1 MGIQGELYI
10 GLDPWVFPTLLSTL
24 FLFTMW
30 PKIKYCGVYGP
41 LQRNFQSSLF
51 YYLHISAR
59 RRDFFPN
66 NWWMIILEVR
76 SSLLGCDLM
85 WFATSQGNAS
95 RLGWPSNIL
104 VWILQERG
112 HLVYFKTQNA
122 DKWENRF
129 PSLCQCSQ
137 QRGKRPCHLDL
148 YQPRKCSHW
157 LTWAYS
163 PRESHARWLPWPCQ
177 T

>member
-1 MGIQGELYI
+1 
-10 GLDPWVFPTLLSTL
+10 
-24 FLFTMW
+24 
-30 PKIKYCGVYGP
+30 
-41 LQRNFQSSLF
+41 
-51 YYLHISAR
+51 
-59 RRDFFPN
+59 
-66 NWWMIILEVR
+66 MIILEVR
-76 SSLLGCDLM
+76 SSWLGCDLM

-137 QRGKRPCHLDL
+137 QRGKRPCHLEL

-177 T
+177 TRNSKIPRKPENTILWRWDTLQCSTLRDFLYLAAIGNA